1 MDRMAAIDHRFGGGG
16 FYPAHC
22 DEQCKECEKNQC
34 GWCIWKDQATPYY
47 NMESFTATQTN
58 VYYESSNIQKGS

>member
-1 MDRMAAIDHRFGGGG
+1 MA

-47 NMESFTATQTN
+47 NTESFTATQTN
-58 VYYESSNIQKGS
+58 VYYESSNIQKHS

>member
-1 MDRMAAIDHRFGGGG
+1 MA

-22 DEQCKECEKNQC
+22 DEQCKECEKNHC

-47 NMESFTATQTN
+47 NTDSFTATQTN